1 MLLQEKENLVIE
13 RFFKKTKRE
22 VRGQGTC
29 WLLRT
34 LEPGGVWVW
43 FQKKISFCGE
53 RSCRILWSGRTLV
66 VNGGVYKHWGLLWTR
81 GLVDPGMFYRRSG
94 SAAETLVIRIDGVCQ
109 EIQFTV
115 NFSKLLGFNSWQRK
129 LSDWKL
135 CWFRGYILSRLS
147 FIIRWTIKIL
157 RNRDQFFSEL
167 LLWWYSLTTVSVF
180 CVDLMR
186 TNQYI
191 II

>member
-1 MLLQEKENLVIE
+1 MFECDSK
-13 RFFKKTKRE
+13 
-22 VRGQGTC
+22 
-29 WLLRT
+29 
-34 LEPGGVWVW
+34 
-43 FQKKISFCGE
+43 KKISFCGE

-81 GLVDPGMFYRRSG
+81 GLVDRGMFYRRSG

-115 NFSKLLGFNSWQRK
+115 NFSKLLSFNSWQRK

-147 FIIRWTIKIL
+147 FIIRWTIKIFEKP
-157 RNRDQFFSEL
+157 RPIFFG
-167 LLWWYSLTTVSVF
+167 VAVVVVF
-180 CVDLMR
+180 SDYCLCILCRFDED
-186 TNQYI
+186 
-191 II
+191 

>member
-1 MLLQEKENLVIE
+1 MFECDS
-13 RFFKKTKRE
+13 KKK
-22 VRGQGTC
+22 
-29 WLLRT
+29 
-34 LEPGGVWVW
+34 
-43 FQKKISFCGE
+43 KKISFCGE

-115 NFSKLLGFNSWQRK
+115 NFSKLLSFSSWQRK

-147 FIIRWTIKIL
+147 FIIRFEKPRPIFFGIAVVVVFSDYCLCIL
-157 RNRDQFFSEL
+157 CRFDE
-167 LLWWYSLTTVSVF
+167 
-180 CVDLMR
+180 D
-186 TNQYI
+186 
-191 II
+191 